1 MKTNTTLR
9 RKLHIILSKVPQ
21 KITLNNK
28 IADIRK
34 TKYLPSFSEEWK
46 DTIYSYNKNTIKNI
60 PSHHLNIH
68 KIIQSYFN
76 LYFSTKKNNNNKRFI
91 YPGKYIT
98 MKRRRNLLRKIYVS
112 NPYIQYTNNKAII
125 TLFTLNRERNYLF
138 KKYVKMNK
146 KIQSY
151 LMQRYLFLYK
161 NNIINLYN
169 VFEGTNLSLLSKL
182 KLWNKNKFIQ
192 YKLKYLSKFLLLKN
206 LYLKKVWSRIIKTFL
221 KRHLIF
227 LRKYELLY
235 SLNQLKFNKLT
246 LLNKLSLLLNKIL
259 GKKIEYNIINLK
271 SIILNS
277 DLFTQALS
285 LKFKKRKSFN
295 YKKNILSI
303 LGRVN
308 FPDTNIT
315 HSEDGNY
322 ILNKYKDGKILSYL
336 SLSAWARPKSI
347 NNHQNLDKFLVCTQ
361 THCNNDITENNAN
374 KNIHK
379 EIFNSIQYKNIE
391 GIKIETKGRLT
402 KRYRA
407 DRSVHYRKWK
417 GGLQKTSLH
426 STLFRGNV
434 NPNISYSIANNTRR
448 VGSFAIK
455 GWISGK

>member
-1 MKTNTTLR
+1 MEKNTKLM
-9 RKLHIILSKVPQ
+9 RKLHILLSKVPQ

-34 TKYLPSFSEEWK
+34 TKYLPSFSKEWK
-46 DTIYSYNKNTIKNI
+46 DTIYSYNKNTMKNI
-60 PSHHLNIH
+60 PSHHLNIN

-76 LYFSTKKNNNNKRFI
+76 LYFSTNKNNQNKRFI
-91 YPGKYIT
+91 SPGKYIT

-112 NPYIQYTNNKAII
+112 NPDIKYTNNKAII
-125 TLFTLNRERNYLF
+125 TLFTLNRERNYLL
-138 KKYVKMNK
+138 KKYIKTNK

-161 NNIINLYN
+161 NNIMNLYN
-169 VFEGTNLSLLSKL
+169 ILCASHNYKNKHISYFLLR
-182 KLWNKNKFIQ
+182 NKNKFIQ

-206 LYLKKVWSRIIKTFL
+206 LYLKRVWSQIIKTFI

-271 SIILNS
+271 SIIFNS
-277 DLFTQALS
+277 DLFTQAIT
-285 LKFKKRKSFN
+285 LKFQKRKSFN

-308 FPDTNIT
+308 FPYFKDVVGSAYNEST
-315 HSEDGNY
+315 NY
-322 ILNKYKDGKILSYL
+322 ILNKYKDGKILSYV
-336 SLSAWARPKSI
+336 
-347 NNHQNLDKFLVCTQ
+347 NNHQNLDNFINKI
-361 THCNNDITENNAN
+361 HNATN

-391 GIKIETKGRLT
+391 GIRIETNGRLT

-407 DRSVHYRKWK
+407 DRAVHYRKWK
-417 GGLQKTSLH
+417 GGLQKTSLN

-434 NPNISYSIANNTRR
+434 NPNISYSIVNNTRR
-448 VGSFAIK
+448 VGSFAIR

>member
-1 MKTNTTLR
+1 MEKNIKLM
-9 RKLHIILSKVPQ
+9 RKLHILLSKVPQ

-34 TKYLPSFSEEWK
+34 TKYLPSFSKEWK
-46 DTIYSYNKNTIKNI
+46 DTIYSYNKNTMKNI
-60 PSHHLNIH
+60 PSHHLNIN

-76 LYFSTKKNNNNKRFI
+76 LYFSTNKNNQNKRFI
-91 YPGKYIT
+91 SPGKYIT

-112 NPYIQYTNNKAII
+112 NPDIKYTNNKAII
-125 TLFTLNRERNYLF
+125 TLFTLNREKNYLL
-138 KKYVKMNK
+138 KKYIKTNK

-161 NNIINLYN
+161 NNIMNLYN
-169 VFEGTNLSLLSKL
+169 ILCASHNYKNKHISYFLLK
-182 KLWNKNKFIQ
+182 NKNKFIQ

-206 LYLKKVWSRIIKTFL
+206 LYLKRVWSQIIKTFI

-271 SIILNS
+271 SIIFNS
-277 DLFTQALS
+277 DLFTQAIT
-285 LKFKKRKSFN
+285 LKFQKRKSFN

-308 FPDTNIT
+308 FPYFKDVVGSAYNEST
-315 HSEDGNY
+315 NY
-322 ILNKYKDGKILSYL
+322 ILNKYKDGKILSY
-336 SLSAWARPKSI
+336 I
-347 NNHQNLDKFLVCTQ
+347 NNHQNLDNFINKI
-361 THCNNDITENNAN
+361 HNATN

-391 GIKIETKGRLT
+391 GIRIETNGRLT

-407 DRSVHYRKWK
+407 DRAVHYRKWK
-417 GGLQKTSLH
+417 GGLQKTSLN

-434 NPNISYSIANNTRR
+434 NPNISYSIVNNTRR
-448 VGSFAIK
+448 VGSFAIR

>member
-1 MKTNTTLR
+1 MEKNTILM
-9 RKLHIILSKVPQ
+9 RKLQLSKVPQ

-34 TKYLPSFSEEWK
+34 TKYLPSFSKEWK
-46 DTIYSYNKNTIKNI
+46 DTIYSYNKNTMKNI
-60 PSHHLNIH
+60 PSHHLNIN

-76 LYFSTKKNNNNKRFI
+76 LYFSTNKNNQNKRFI
-91 YPGKYIT
+91 SPGKYIT

-112 NPYIQYTNNKAII
+112 NPDIKYTNNKAII
-125 TLFTLNRERNYLF
+125 TLFTLNRERNYLL
-138 KKYVKMNK
+138 KKYIKTNK

-161 NNIINLYN
+161 NNIMNLYN
-169 VFEGTNLSLLSKL
+169 VLCASCNYKNKHSYFLLR
-182 KLWNKNKFIQ
+182 NKNQFIQ

-206 LYLKKVWSRIIKTFL
+206 LYLKKVWSQIIKSFI

-259 GKKIEYNIINLK
+259 VAPHKKIEYNIINLK
-271 SIILNS
+271 SIIFNS
-277 DLFTQALS
+277 DLFTQAIT
-285 LKFKKRKSFN
+285 LKFQKRKSFN

-308 FPDTNIT
+308 FPYFKDLAGSAYNNESTSYT
-315 HSEDGNY
+315 
-322 ILNKYKDGKILSYL
+322 LNKYKDGKILSY
-336 SLSAWARPKSI
+336 I
-347 NNHQNLDKFLVCTQ
+347 NNHQNLDNFINKI
-361 THCNNDITENNAN
+361 HSAGAMN

-391 GIKIETKGRLT
+391 GIRIETNGRLT

-407 DRSVHYRKWK
+407 DRAVHYRKWK
-417 GGLQKTSLH
+417 GGLQKTSLNT
-426 STLFRGNV
+426 TLFRGNV
-434 NPNISYSIANNTRR
+434 NPNISYSIVNNTRR
-448 VGSFAIK
+448 VGSFAIR

>member
-1 MKTNTTLR
+1 MEKTTILKNIL
-9 RKLHIILSKVPQ
+9 LSKVPQ
-21 KITLNNK
+21 IITLNNK

-34 TKYLPSFSEEWK
+34 TKYLPSFSKEWK

-60 PSHHLNIH
+60 PSHHLNIN

-76 LYFSTKKNNNNKRFI
+76 LYFSTEKNNQNKRFI
-91 YPGKYIT
+91 YPGKFIT

-112 NPYIQYTNNKAII
+112 NPDIKYTNNKAII

-138 KKYVKMNK
+138 KKYIKTNK

-161 NNIINLYN
+161 NNIMNLYN
-169 VFEGTNLSLLSKL
+169 VLLTNYKNKHISYFLLR
-182 KLWNKNKFIQ
+182 NKNKFIQ
-192 YKLKYLSKFLLLKN
+192 YKLKYLGKFLLLKN
-206 LYLKKVWSRIIKTFL
+206 LYLKKVWSRIIKTFI

-235 SLNQLKFNKLT
+235 SLNQLKFNRLT

-271 SIILNS
+271 SIIFNS
-277 DLFTQALS
+277 DLFTHAIA

-308 FPDTNIT
+308 FPYFKDLDNS
-315 HSEDGNY
+315 HANSEGTSY
-322 ILNKYKDGKILSYL
+322 ILNKYKDGKILSY
-336 SLSAWARPKSI
+336 I
-347 NNHQNLDKFLVCTQ
+347 NNHQNLDKFINEIHGATNQ
-361 THCNNDITENNAN
+361 
-374 KNIHK
+374 NIHK

-391 GIKIETKGRLT
+391 GIRIETNGRLT

-407 DRSVHYRKWK
+407 DRAVHYRKWK
-417 GGLQKTSLH
+417 GGLQKTSLN

-434 NPNISYSIANNTRR
+434 NPNISYSIANDTRR
-448 VGSFAIK
+448 VGSFAIR

>member
-1 MKTNTTLR
+1 MKKNTILR
-9 RKLHIILSKVPQ
+9 LASLKVHNILSKVPQ

-34 TKYLPSFSEEWK
+34 TKYLPSFSKEWK
-46 DTIYSYNKNTIKNI
+46 DTIYSYNQNTIKNI
-60 PSHHLNIH
+60 PSNHLNIH

-76 LYFSTKKNNNNKRFI
+76 LFFSTKKNNENKRFI

-98 MKRRRNLLRKIYVS
+98 MKRRRNFLRNIYVS
-112 NPYIQYTNNKAII
+112 NPDIKYTNNKAII
-125 TLFTLNRERNYLF
+125 TLFTLNRERNYLL
-138 KKYVKMNK
+138 KKYIKTNK

-161 NNIINLYN
+161 NNIMNIYN
-169 VFEGTNLSLLSKL
+169 VLLGMSSYKHISSKS
-182 KLWNKNKFIQ
+182 KFIQ

-206 LYLKKVWSRIIKTFL
+206 LYLKKVWSILIHTFI

-246 LLNKLSLLLNKIL
+246 LLNKLSLLLNKFL

-271 SIILNS
+271 SIIFNS
-277 DLFTQALS
+277 DLFTQALT
-285 LKFKKRKSFN
+285 LKFQKRKSFN

-308 FPDTNIT
+308 FPENTN
-315 HSEDGNY
+315 SEGGRTSY

-336 SLSAWARPKSI
+336 SPK
-347 NNHQNLDKFLVCTQ
+347 NNLDKF
-361 THCNNDITENNAN
+361 IN
-374 KNIHK
+374 KIHNMDTNKSIHK
-379 EIFNSIQYKNIE
+379 NIFNSIQYKNIE
-391 GIKIETKGRLT
+391 GIRIETNGRLT

-407 DRSVHYRKWK
+407 DRAVHYKKWK

>member
-1 MKTNTTLR
+1 MKKNTTLM
-9 RKLHIILSKVPQ
+9 RKLIILSKVPQ

-34 TKYLPSFSEEWK
+34 TKYLPSFSKEWK
-46 DTIYSYNKNTIKNI
+46 DTIYSYNQNTIKNI

-68 KIIQSYFN
+68 KIILSYFN
-76 LYFSTKKNNNNKRFI
+76 LFFSNNENKRFI
-91 YPGKYIT
+91 YPGKYIN

-112 NPYIQYTNNKAII
+112 NPDIKYTNNKAII
-125 TLFTLNRERNYLF
+125 TLFTLNRERNYLL
-138 KKYVKMNK
+138 KKYMKTNK

-161 NNIINLYN
+161 NNIMNLYN
-169 VFEGTNLSLLSKL
+169 VLLGMSNSYKHISFSH
-182 KLWNKNKFIQ
+182 KNKFIQ

-206 LYLKKVWSRIIKTFL
+206 LYLKKVWSRIIKTFI

-246 LLNKLSLLLNKIL
+246 LLNKLSLLLNKVL
-259 GKKIEYNIINLK
+259 VAPHKKIEYNIINLK
-271 SIILNS
+271 SIVFNS

-285 LKFKKRKSFN
+285 LKFLKRKSFN
-295 YKKNILSI
+295 YKNNILSI

-308 FPDTNIT
+308 FPEFENTNNEGG
-315 HSEDGNY
+315 SY
-322 ILNKYKDGKILSYL
+322 ILNKYKDGKILSC
-336 SLSAWARPKSI
+336 AK
-347 NNHQNLDKFLVCTQ
+347 NLDGFINKI
-361 THCNNDITENNAN
+361 HSRDIN
-374 KNIHK
+374 KNIHTT
-379 EIFNSIQYKNIE
+379 IFNSIQYKNIE
-391 GIKIETKGRLT
+391 GIRIETSGRLT
-402 KRYRA
+402 KRFRA
-407 DRSVHYRKWK
+407 DRAVHYKKWK

-434 NPNISYSIANNTRR
+434 NPNILYSVANNTRR